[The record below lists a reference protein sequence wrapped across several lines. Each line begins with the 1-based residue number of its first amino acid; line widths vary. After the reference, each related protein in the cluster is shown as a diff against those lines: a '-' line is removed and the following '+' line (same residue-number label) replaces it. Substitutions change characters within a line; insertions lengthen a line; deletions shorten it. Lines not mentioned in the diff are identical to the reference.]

1 MARRPSRASK
11 SALGDL
17 RWAFR
22 ADDRQILDA
31 LSRGRHRR
39 GLAEYFG
46 ERMHGELEHLAHL
59 AHRAAARSSAPRRK
73 VLIVPGMMGSRL
85 APARAT
91 STVWIDPEHIASG
104 ALARLALREHRP
116 APVRGVLLHA
126 YALLHLKLRIA
137 GFAPEFFAYDWRR
150 GIAELGAQLA
160 EHLRAADAPRLL
172 IAHSMGGLVARSA
185 LAQRPHLRL
194 ERLILVGTPHRG
206 CFDPVLAL
214 RGTHPFVRSLARLDR
229 RHSAS
234 WLAARV
240 FSTFRGLYDLLPERD
255 GGALDLLRATR
266 WPSAGPRP
274 NARLIARARRARTA
288 LAPADGRMVQI
299 AGVGHP
305 TIEAVL
311 PGPGGFAYFT
321 RVQGDGT
328 VPVARTRLA
337 GLRTW
342 YVQAEHGALLRHA
355 RVIPALLDL
364 LRMGDTRRL
373 APRPSQALQSLSPA
387 RRRARTRT
395 DDAVLSAS
403 PASKIELRGLD
414 RAQRAALLEEL
425 DGVPRGRAARPRRP
439 RLHRRPRTRPRP

>member
-1 MARRPSRASK
+1 
-11 SALGDL
+11 
-17 RWAFR
+17 
-22 ADDRQILDA
+22 
-31 LSRGRHRR
+31 
-39 GLAEYFG
+39 
-46 ERMHGELEHLAHL
+46 
-59 AHRAAARSSAPRRK
+59 
-73 VLIVPGMMGSRL
+73 MMGSRL
-85 APARAT
+85 ALARGT

-104 ALARLALREHRP
+104 ALARLALRGHRP
-116 APVRGVLLHA
+116 AQVRGVLLHA

-160 EHLRAADAPRLL
+160 EHLRAPDAPRLL

-185 LAQRPHLRL
+185 LAQRPLLRL

-240 FSTFRGLYDLLPERD
+240 FSTFGGLYDLLPEREE
-255 GGALDLLRATR
+255 GALDLLRVTR
-266 WPSAGPRP
+266 WPGAGPRP
-274 NARLIARARRARTA
+274 NASLLARGRRARTA
-288 LAPADGRMVQI
+288 LAPADARMAQI
-299 AGVGHP
+299 AGVGQP
-305 TIEAVL
+305 TIEAVQ

-321 RVQGDGT
+321 RMQGDGT

-355 RVIPALLDL
+355 RVISALLDL
-364 LRMGDTRRL
+364 LRTGDTRRL
-373 APRPSQALQSLSPA
+373 ARRPSQALERLSTA
-387 RRRARTRT
+387 RRRARART
-395 DDAVLSAS
+395 DDAALSAGA
-403 PASKIELRGLD
+403 ASKIELRELD

-425 DGVPRGRAARPRRP
+425 DGVPRGPAAAPRPP
-439 RLHRRPRTRPRP
+439 RLQRRSGARQRP